1 VAVVGET
8 EGEDLEEEGGITG
21 IDSNIATSSNRIHS
35 SSNSNSRISSK
46 IKVVSLSLHSLM
58 ALFMVGCL
66 LLGLSKVL
74 ILNFLHNNLGINPTN
89 G

>member
-1 VAVVGET
+1 
-8 EGEDLEEEGGITG
+8 
-21 IDSNIATSSNRIHS
+21 
-35 SSNSNSRISSK
+35 
-46 IKVVSLSLHSLM
+46 VVSLSLHSLM